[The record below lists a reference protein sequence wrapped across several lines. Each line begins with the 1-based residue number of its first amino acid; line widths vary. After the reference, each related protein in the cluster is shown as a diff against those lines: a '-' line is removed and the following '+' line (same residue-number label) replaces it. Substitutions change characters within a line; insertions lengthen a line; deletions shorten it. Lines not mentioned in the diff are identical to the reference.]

1 MHTVCIVS
9 KHAPRYECMST
20 FDKKTAETAS
30 VDLLSVVI
38 NLSTRLPLDL
48 RALQNVVRLCQDA
61 DLAQASTV
69 FRT

>member
-1 MHTVCIVS
+1 
-9 KHAPRYECMST
+9 MST
-20 FDKKTAETAS
+20 FDKKQLKLH
-30 VDLLSVVI
+30 LLMSVVI
-38 NLSTRLPLDL
+38 NLPTRLPLDL

>member
-9 KHAPRYECMST
+9 KHEQRFECMST
-20 FDKKTAETAS
+20 FDKKQLKLH
-30 VDLLSVVI
+30 LLMSVVI

-61 DLAQASTV
+61 DLAQASAV